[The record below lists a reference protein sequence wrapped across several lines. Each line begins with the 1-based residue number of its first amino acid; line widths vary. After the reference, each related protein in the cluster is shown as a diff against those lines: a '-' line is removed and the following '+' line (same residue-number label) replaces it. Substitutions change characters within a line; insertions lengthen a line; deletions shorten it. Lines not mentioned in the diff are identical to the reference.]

1 MLGNLYLHTGR
12 PKQAVVVFRQ
22 ALLLNPSDVERQDN
36 LANAYM
42 QNSQQEDAEHI
53 LQSIISTQAYAP
65 AYNGL
70 GFIALQRHQ
79 LAIAQRNFAYAVQL
93 DPDYAEAQY
102 NLGMV
107 CLQTNDIPCARSA
120 LKEFLPKATPAYAS
134 FVPQVKA
141 ALSALK

>member
-1 MLGNLYLHTGR
+1 MW
-12 PKQAVVVFRQ
+12 K
-22 ALLLNPSDVERQDN
+22 DKN

-42 QNSQQEDAEHI
+42 QNSQQEEAERI
-53 LQSIISTQAYAP
+53 LQSIIARQAYAP

-70 GFIALQRHQ
+70 GFIALQRHD
-79 LAIAQRNFAYAVQL
+79 LAAAQKNFAYAVQL

-120 LKEFLPKATPAYAS
+120 LNVFLVKATPAYKS
-134 FVPQVKA
+134 SSPR
-141 ALSALK
+141 

>member
-1 MLGNLYLHTGR
+1 
-12 PKQAVVVFRQ
+12 
-22 ALLLNPSDVERQDN
+22 
-36 LANAYM
+36 M